1 MWVSIF
7 NIIFTFEN
15 LTLVHIVYIFNELLE
30 SCFLRTLMYYAIF
43 ERKREDVREQVHTSE
58 IFCNHIKTSVP
69 LLKGERVEIF
79 INISPTQ
86 RENNLK
92 KERKKV

>member
-30 SCFLRTLMYYAIF
+30 SCFLHTLMYYAIF